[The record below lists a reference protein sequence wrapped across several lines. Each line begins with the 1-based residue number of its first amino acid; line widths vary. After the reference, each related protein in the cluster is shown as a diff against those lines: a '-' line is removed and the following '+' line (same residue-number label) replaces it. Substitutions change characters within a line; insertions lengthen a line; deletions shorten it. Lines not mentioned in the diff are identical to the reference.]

1 MFSVF
6 NNKLLLSSRKALI
19 RLFTRAFSF
28 RRATTTLYRDPNVTC
43 CLLVFVLSFELP
55 FSFKEP
61 AGFDF
66 TELEEFEEID
76 LVILE
81 VFEFSSTTTGGGGE
95 RRESRR
101 ASAQPLQ
108 MKLLSELS
116 KNSASAENTRVTV
129 SINIVFSSLQKS
141 KYIKE
146 SMSQ

>member
-19 RLFTRAFSF
+19 RLFTRAFPF

-43 CLLVFVLSFELP
+43 CLLVLALSFELP

-101 ASAQPLQ
+101 ASEEPLQ

-116 KNSASAENTRVTV
+116 KNSASAGRIPTHFKTQESLSQSISSFHHCKKANT
-129 SINIVFSSLQKS
+129 
-141 KYIKE
+141 
-146 SMSQ
+146 